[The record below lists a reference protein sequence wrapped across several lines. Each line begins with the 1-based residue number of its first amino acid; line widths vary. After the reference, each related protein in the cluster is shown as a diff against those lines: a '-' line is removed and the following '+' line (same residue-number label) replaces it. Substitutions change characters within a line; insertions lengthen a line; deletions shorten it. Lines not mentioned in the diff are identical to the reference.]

1 MADATP
7 QNSDSSS
14 PAAVARGKSGKLKI
28 IALLVVAM
36 IGEAGVFIFMGAG
49 SASPAAASAV
59 DGAAKPEAA
68 AAGSGEKVPAE
79 TAKADG
85 LAEVEVHNFTV
96 TNNIAAA
103 DTIVHVAFKMYAL
116 VPSDQKSAFED
127 AAMVKNKA
135 RVREAVE
142 KIARSATLDDL
153 NDPNLG
159 TLKRLLKEE
168 VNKVLKQSYIV
179 EVVISDF
186 RTMEQ

>member
-7 QNSDSSS
+7 PNTDSSRPS
-14 PAAVARGKSGKLKI
+14 AARGKSAKFKI

-36 IGEAGVFIFMGAG
+36 LGEAGVFIFMGAG
-49 SASPAAASAV
+49 SATPAAASAV
-59 DGAAKPEAA
+59 DSAAKPQA
-68 AAGSGEKVPAE
+68 AAGSGGKVPAE
-79 TAKADG
+79 AAKADG
-85 LAEVEVHNFTV
+85 LVEVEVHNFTV

>member
-7 QNSDSSS
+7 QNSDSPGPS
-14 PAAVARGKSGKLKI
+14 AAARGKSGKLKI

-49 SASPAAASAV
+49 SATPAAALAV

-68 AAGSGEKVPAE
+68 ADGGRKVSAE
-79 TAKADG
+79 PPRADG
-85 LAEVEVHNFTV
+85 LVEVEVHNFTV

>member
-7 QNSDSSS
+7 PNTDSSS
-14 PAAVARGKSGKLKI
+14 PSAARGKSGKLKI

-49 SASPAAASAV
+49 SATPAAASAV
-59 DGAAKPEAA
+59 DGAPKPEAA
-68 AAGSGEKVPAE
+68 AIVKAPVE

-85 LAEVEVHNFTV
+85 LAEIEVHNFTV

-103 DTIVHVAFKMYAL
+103 DTIVHVAFKMYAI